1 MKKKF
6 LSLETYRAFA
16 ALMIAAIHFD
26 LNSPLV
32 NHQLAS
38 GHFVQFFFTLSGFV
52 IYFNYKDKIKNFEN
66 IKFFIKKRFFRL
78 YPLHIFFL
86 ILFLLIEIIKFLAIN
101 YYNVDV
107 NSEIFVKND
116 YLSFFANIFLL
127 HTFLV
132 DYTFN
137 TPSWSISAEFYTYV
151 LFAFL
156 IIFNSRYKISFLVI
170 VIIYFFR
177 INDEVSFGAS
187 HSAYRSFL
195 DCIYGFYWGVIF
207 CKLYISLEKNK
218 YYLKYKDAISLILIF
233 FTFFSII
240 NFSKNQLFLLPVV
253 FGCLIFFSC
262 DLDKQSILGKFIC
275 NKFFVYLGSISY
287 SIYMSHLFVFWI
299 INNLLKYI
307 FNLKTF
313 IDDDGFSKLDLN
325 IFQSSLLV
333 LFCYFATIIFSHFS
347 YKYIEKKYNKF

>member
-52 IYFNYKDKIKNFEN
+52 IYFNYRNKIKNFEN
-66 IKFFIKKRFFRL
+66 IKHFIKKRFFRL

-86 ILFLLIEIIKFLAIN
+86 ILFLIVEIVKFLAVN
-101 YYNVDV
+101 YLNVDV
-107 NSEIFVKND
+107 NSNVFVENN

-127 HTFLV
+127 HTFLI

-137 TPSWSISAEFYTYV
+137 TPSWSISAEFYTYL

-156 IIFNSRYKISFLVI
+156 IIFNSRYKLSFLVI
-170 VIIYFFR
+170 AIIFLIR
-177 INDEVSFGAS
+177 INEGINFGS
-187 HSAYRSFL
+187 PNSAYRSFL

-207 CKLYISLEKNK
+207 CKLYIILENNK
-218 YYLKYKDAISLILIF
+218 YYLKYKNLLSLILIF
-233 FTFFSII
+233 FTFF
-240 NFSKNQLFLLPVV
+240 FR
-253 FGCLIFFSC
+253 
-262 DLDKQSILGKFIC
+262 
-275 NKFFVYLGSISY
+275 
-287 SIYMSHLFVFWI
+287 
-299 INNLLKYI
+299 
-307 FNLKTF
+307 
-313 IDDDGFSKLDLN
+313 
-325 IFQSSLLV
+325 
-333 LFCYFATIIFSHFS
+333 
-347 YKYIEKKYNKF
+347 

>member
-52 IYFNYKDKIKNFEN
+52 IYFNYRNKIKNFEN
-66 IKFFIKKRFFRL
+66 IKHFIKKRFFRL

-86 ILFLLIEIIKFLAIN
+86 FLFLIVEIVKFLAVN
-101 YYNVDV
+101 YLNVDV
-107 NSEIFVKND
+107 NSNVFVENN

-127 HTFLV
+127 HTFLI

-137 TPSWSISAEFYTYV
+137 TPSWSISAEFYTYL

-156 IIFNSRYKISFLVI
+156 IIFNSRYKLSFLVI
-170 VIIYFFR
+170 AIIFLIR
-177 INDEVSFGAS
+177 INEGINFGS
-187 HSAYRSFL
+187 PNSAYRSFL

-207 CKLYISLEKNK
+207 CKLYIILENNK
-218 YYLKYKDAISLILIF
+218 YYLKYKNLLSLILIF

-240 NFSKNQLFLLPVV
+240 NFKEDQLFLLPVI
-253 FGCLIFFSC
+253 FGCLIFNSC
-262 DLDKQSILGKFIC
+262 DLDRKTILGKFIC
-275 NKFFVYLGSISY
+275 NKFFVYLGTISY
-287 SIYMSHLFVFWI
+287 SIYMSHLFVFWF
-299 INNLLKYI
+299 INNFLKHI
-307 FNLKTF
+307 FNFKTF
-313 IDDDGFSKLDLN
+313 VDNDNFNKLDLN
-325 IFQSSLLV
+325 VFQSSLLV
-333 LFCYFATIIFSHFS
+333 LFCYFVTIIFSHFS
-347 YKYIEKKYNKF
+347 YKYIEKKYIKF